1 MTKENTSTRTRTRT
15 RKPRK
20 TLAKYLG
27 VTGSRS
33 AYILFVNAKRSEK
46 KEANGTATNTELV
59 SLLAKDWGKLSDS
72 QKRSYERQAQ
82 KDRKRYKKDLAK
94 AVKEN
99 PEKVEEFKKIKHKK
113 QKREQYGVRGYR
125 SAYIL
130 FSSEIRPQLVAEF
143 PDEKMVEITKRIG
156 ARWRELDDVAK
167 RPYEERAAEDRER
180 YTREYEAAK
189 TAHLA
194 QQENETINTEE
205 AAAAATATAEATP
218 TRTARRTTKKTSKSS
233 KTKTTRKSRK

>member
-1 MTKENTSTRTRTRT
+1 MTKETTRRT

-33 AYILFVNAKRSEK
+33 AYILFVNAKRGEK
-46 KEANGTATNTELV
+46 KDANGTASNTELV

-72 QKRSYERQAQ
+72 QKRTYERQAQ
-82 KDRKRYKKDLAK
+82 KDRKRYKKELAK

-113 QKREQYGVRGYR
+113 QKREQYGVTGYR

-130 FSSEIRPQLVAEF
+130 FSSEVRPQLVTEF

-156 ARWRELDDVAK
+156 ARWRELDDAAK

-194 QQENETINTEE
+194 QQENESINTEE
-205 AAAAATATAEATP
+205 AAAAATAEATP

-233 KTKTTRKSRK
+233 KTKATRKSRK

>member
-1 MTKENTSTRTRTRT
+1 MTKETTRRT

-46 KEANGTATNTELV
+46 KEANDTASNTELV

-72 QKRSYERQAQ
+72 QKRTYERQAQ
-82 KDRKRYKKDLAK
+82 KDRKRYKKELAK

-130 FSSEIRPQLVAEF
+130 FSSEVRPQLVAEF

-156 ARWRELDDVAK
+156 ARWRELDDAAK
-167 RPYEERAAEDRER
+167 RPYEERATEDRER

-194 QQENETINTEE
+194 QQENESINTEE
-205 AAAAATATAEATP
+205 AAAAATAEATP